1 MIKRKYK
8 FGSKRS
14 IKNKVVDKFDDLPG
28 VTILKPLKGV
38 DDNLMENL
46 TTFFNIDYPYYELIF
61 CIQDENDPAIDVV
74 KRLMAKYPIID
85 TKLFYGKKSHKK

>member
-1 MIKRKYK
+1 
-8 FGSKRS
+8 
-14 IKNKVVDKFDDLPG
+14 VDKFDDLPG

-85 TKLFYGKKSHKK
+85 TKLFYGKKVTKNNIIKYFNISYFNII

>member
-1 MIKRKYK
+1 M
-8 FGSKRS
+8 
-14 IKNKVVDKFDDLPG
+14 DKFDDLPG

-85 TKLFYGKKSHKK
+85 TKLFYGKKSHKKLIFLNILI